1 MLKLSAKDCERI
13 TRETGREIVTPL
25 DTEGTK
31 ELMLKL
37 EKAFKESPK
46 EFKIT
51 VGDIEKIVKID

>member
-1 MLKLSAKDCERI
+1 MRIKLPAKDCERVAE
-13 TRETGREIVTPL
+13 ETGREIVTPL
-25 DTEGTK
+25 DTEAAK

-51 VGDIEKIVKID
+51 VGDKVG